1 MLLKSIIISILSL
14 FASFINAENIL
25 SSCTYEYNNN
35 EMCYLKVNCNNITF
49 CFDNIY
55 CNSQNDC
62 TQKYSNLYCNL
73 KQNKCKLKKLIRSS
87 CDNDYECDSNYCALF
102 LLCGSDSHIP
112 FMLPGKK

>member
-55 CNSQNDC
+55 CNSHNDC
-62 TQKYSNLYCNL
+62 SQKYSKLYCDL
-73 KQNKCKLKKLIRSS
+73 KQNKCKLKKSIRTL
-87 CDNDYECDSNYCALF
+87 CDNDYECESDHCSFFFWCAIDSA
-102 LLCGSDSHIP
+102 IP
-112 FMLPGKK
+112 FGPLG